1 MSSALNE
8 MSDDVEEVKEVQ
20 VIEEP
25 VKEEITKEEML
36 KCMDEEYELRM
47 RDVWTEET
55 CRRREELLRKRN
67 ETGWKEEWGAP
78 PRPRLVRSSTVLY
91 GSHAFSKSLGA
102 VSMSEYESV
111 RKKGKK

>member
-1 MSSALNE
+1 MSSALKE

-36 KCMDEEYELRM
+36 KCMDEEYELIM

-67 ETGWKEEWGAP
+67 GVHH
-78 PRPRLVRSSTVLY
+78 RDRD
-91 GSHAFSKSLGA
+91 
-102 VSMSEYESV
+102 
-111 RKKGKK
+111 